1 MAGCRVHARLLHAQ
15 HGARVVE
22 SPYSEEHMYRE
33 MVVEGKS
40 RYEIIVRAKLS
51 WNEAGARTSQRDWI
65 NRELAEIGMTPL
77 TDDEMRTHGVAASP
91 RLL

>member
-1 MAGCRVHARLLHAQ
+1 
-15 HGARVVE
+15 
-22 SPYSEEHMYRE
+22 MYKE
-33 MVVEGKS
+33 LVVEGKS

-51 WNEAGARTSQRDWI
+51 WSEAGARTSQRDWI
-65 NRELAEIGMTPL
+65 NRELAEIGLAPL